1 MVRFINPDPATE
13 PRRFAT
19 WLIRSLSS
27 NPWKFPCGYRPRTHG
42 TRDSGVGDST
52 FRNRRASSRD
62 RSRTAREADA
72 NCGGIV
78 VSTSLQADRCFGRGT
93 HAWEWAMGPIHGL
106 PPPPTQTMGIHQK
119 RVRLPAGGFGYCSG
133 LANISLATSERHYT
147 ECLLMSHL
155 SPRMASQVSGMNFK

>member
-1 MVRFINPDPATE
+1 VPVVWLCFGKQLNFIHGALLSTRPATE

-78 VSTSLQADRCFGRGT
+78 VSTSLKADRCFGRGT

-106 PPPPTQTMGIHQK
+106 PPPPTPDDGHPSEARQIACG
-119 RVRLPAGGFGYCSG
+119 RVRILLRSRKHQP
-133 LANISLATSERHYT
+133 RH
-147 ECLLMSHL
+147 
-155 SPRMASQVSGMNFK
+155 K